1 MKTIDREFLEQFRGR
16 GREDRIRRVL
26 ENPVSSV
33 SSFLDPSQVKELGLK
48 TDAPTCIG
56 LALWAGYL
64 DHLVQ
69 DFGPLTGFNYGSGMY
84 YFPNPNDGPPIM
96 GAVLLKSILERH
108 AVESDQ
114 YGLIV
119 SVREVENGKGGW
131 KTTHCGLL
139 SHNDSFPLIFHK
151 TRSGDLLEAR
161 VTWYVPP
168 FIEKTVVSIVY
179 LPSEICEVPL

>member
-1 MKTIDREFLEQFRGR
+1 MKPIETKFLEQFQGR
-16 GREDRIRRVL
+16 GMEDRIRWVL
-26 ENPVSSV
+26 ENPALSV
-33 SSFLDPSQVKELGLK
+33 SSFLDPLKVKDFNLK

-84 YFPNPNDGPPIM
+84 YFPNPNFGPPIV
-96 GAVLLKSILERH
+96 GAVLLKSILEKY

-119 SVREVENGKGGW
+119 SVREVENGNGGW

-139 SHNDSFPLIFHK
+139 SHNDSLPLIFHK
-151 TRSGDLLEAR
+151 TRNNELLEAR
-161 VTWYVPP
+161 VSWYTPP
-168 FIEKTVVSIVY
+168 FEEKTVDSIVY